1 MKNPFARLLYQKMS
15 AISEDCWAAVW
26 LVDNEYTLWEILQGE
41 RHKYGGSVVDYE
53 DVEELRVLSEFANG
67 WIWRAGPDREF
78 TPQLVS
84 FDEWDTLFMK
94 WRTK

>member
-26 LVDNEYTLWEILQGE
+26 WPDNEYTLWEILQGE
-41 RHKYGGSVVDYE
+41 REKYGGAVVDYE
-53 DVEELRVLSEFANG
+53 DVEELRVLSEHANG
-67 WIWRAGPDREF
+67 WIWTGPHREF

-84 FDEWDTLFMK
+84 IDEWRSLITK
-94 WRTK
+94 QRTK